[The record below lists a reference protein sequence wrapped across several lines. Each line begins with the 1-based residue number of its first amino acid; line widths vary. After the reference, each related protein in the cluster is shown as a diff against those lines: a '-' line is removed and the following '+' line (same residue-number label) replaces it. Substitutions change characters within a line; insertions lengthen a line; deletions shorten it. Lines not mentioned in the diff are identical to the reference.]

1 MTGMG
6 VVPVLLYSA
15 VFWEMLF
22 GFVFQGDRI
31 NIAKLLALILALSG
45 IVLIGQ
51 VYDFEKVRLSSL
63 DLLAGLGAGL
73 GYAAYILINKRISQ
87 YGYSTLT
94 VIAYGLGIGA
104 LVLLLLQK
112 PMELRHSLANP
123 TIMVWL
129 VILGIVSTMVGGLAF
144 YAGLQRLPAVNAS
157 TMATLEPVVATTLGW
172 IIFSERL
179 DLPQIIDGILVV
191 GSVILIQL
199 PRD

>member
-1 MTGMG
+1 MG
-6 VVPVLLYSA
+6 EASVLLYSA
-15 VFWEMLF
+15 VLWVMLF

-31 NIAKLLALILALSG
+31 NRVKLLALILALTG

-63 DLLAGLGAGL
+63 GLLAGLGVGL
-73 GYAAYILINKRISQ
+73 EYAAYILINKRISQ
-87 YGYSTLT
+87 YGYSTWA
-94 VIAYGLGIGA
+94 VNAYGLGIGA

-123 TIMVWL
+123 TKMVWL
-129 VILGIVSTMVGGLAF
+129 VILGIVPTLGGGLAF

-157 TMATLEPVVATTLGW
+157 IVATFEPVVATTLGW

-179 DLPQIIDGILVV
+179 DLPQIIGEILVV

-199 PRD
+199 PRN

>member
-31 NIAKLLALILALSG
+31 NIAKLLALILALTG

-63 DLLAGLGAGL
+63 GLLAGLGAGL
-73 GYAAYILINKRISQ
+73 WYAAYILINKRISQ
-87 YGYSTLT
+87 YGYSTWT
-94 VIAYGLGIGA
+94 VNAHGLGIGA

-129 VILGIVSTMVGGLAF
+129 VILGIVPTLGGGLAF
-144 YAGLQRLPAVNAS
+144 YA
-157 TMATLEPVVATTLGW
+157 
-172 IIFSERL
+172 
-179 DLPQIIDGILVV
+179 
-191 GSVILIQL
+191 
-199 PRD
+199 